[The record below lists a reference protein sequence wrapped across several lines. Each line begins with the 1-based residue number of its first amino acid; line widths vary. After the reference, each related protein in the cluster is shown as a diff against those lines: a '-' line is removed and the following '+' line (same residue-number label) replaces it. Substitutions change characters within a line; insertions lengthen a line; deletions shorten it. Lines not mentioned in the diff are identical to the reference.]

1 MTGNHN
7 GQNLTAA
14 TGIGVSCGSTKP
26 REVKTILGQGGQ
38 DTRTEKV
45 AGEAQGLMQGQ
56 AVLPQEAG
64 DRG

>member
-1 MTGNHN
+1 MWRHETEG
-7 GQNLTAA
+7 GED
-14 TGIGVSCGSTKP
+14 
-26 REVKTILGQGGQ
+26 RLGGRVA
-38 DTRTEKV
+38 RTERV